1 MKNDND
7 FEIEESCSLYRIIL
21 NKDCLKD
28 VNKMIQILYNKSKL
42 RIELMSMDK
51 IELNKMNKNK
61 VNLYRIG
68 ASVDTMINCLKK
80 MINNNLK
87 SLKQ

>member
-28 VNKMIQILYNKSKL
+28 VNKMIQILCNKSKL